1 MASRLGCARSD
12 GLPRFQVR
20 THFGQD
26 AFCIVIVGNT
36 DRADVHGG
44 QRIGEREFQHHNP
57 LWRFFECKRAVF
69 VLNRGGKGV
78 ADHQQQACKRKRIN
92 ANIITFQQSPAS
104 RALTHQ
110 NFNDPCIYS
119 VRGWPA

>member
-1 MASRLGCARSD
+1 MASEARLRARSD

-57 LWRFFECKRAVF
+57 LWRFIECKRAVF

-92 ANIITFQQSPAS
+92 ANIVTFQLKARQAG
-104 RALTHQ
+104 R
-110 NFNDPCIYS
+110 
-119 VRGWPA
+119 